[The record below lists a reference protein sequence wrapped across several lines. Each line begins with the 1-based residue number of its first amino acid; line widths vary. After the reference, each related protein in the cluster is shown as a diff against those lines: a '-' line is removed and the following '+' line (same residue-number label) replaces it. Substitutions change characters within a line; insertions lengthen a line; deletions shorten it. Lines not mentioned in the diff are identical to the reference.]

1 MLTNKKQYKK
11 LLETSNPLNEMYS
24 EQLDKIEAKF
34 KELEQQFNDKINI
47 DFLVVGLD
55 NLITKSKYLQDEF
68 SVFSNDIMEEDDID
82 STVTKRY
89 TDFDMKIR
97 TFVIDLE
104 TIEKHIKP
112 ISDLISKP
120 SSIFK

>member
-11 LLETSNPLNEMYS
+11 LLETTNPLNEMYS